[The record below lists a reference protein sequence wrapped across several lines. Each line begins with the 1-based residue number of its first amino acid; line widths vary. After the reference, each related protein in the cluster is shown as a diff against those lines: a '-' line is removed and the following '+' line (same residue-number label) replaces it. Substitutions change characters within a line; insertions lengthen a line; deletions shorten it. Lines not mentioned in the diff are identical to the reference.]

1 MAASGS
7 FQKGKSG
14 ENPRPAPEVIES
26 SALFRSLSTFSC
38 HTLWHLSAIVKDF
51 YIA

>member
-1 MAASGS
+1 MAGSGS

-14 ENPRPAPEVIES
+14 QNPRPAPEVIES
-26 SALFRSLSTFSC
+26 KSLLSLLSTFSC
-38 HTLWHLSAIVKDF
+38 HMLWHLSAIVMIF